1 MPQHTK
7 TSICNA
13 ALRLLGQPALVEDAE
28 SDAPQAY
35 DDAQAV
41 VDAYDARIGRVLRS
55 HNWNFAE
62 TLAELE
68 ADPTAPAFG
77 FARRFALPS
86 DFAKFWSLD
95 PAYGANPPPPYKLRG
110 AYIETDLAAPLRIV
124 YGRRETDPSLF
135 DDAFADALAAEVAAK
150 AALAVLGSK
159 EAARAFRGETK
170 DDQADARHD
179 DARDNPP
186 VEPYEGTWVPGRR
199 TG

>member
-7 TSICNA
+7 TSICNS
-13 ALRLLGQPALVEDAE
+13 ALRALGRPPLVEDAD
-28 SDAPQAY
+28 SDAPQDY

-55 HNWNFAE
+55 HEWNFAE

-68 ADPTAPAFG
+68 ADPTAPPFG

-86 DFAKFWSLD
+86 DLAKFWSLD
-95 PAYGANPPPPYKLRG
+95 PAYGTNPPPPYKLRG
-110 AYIETDLAAPLRIV
+110 AYIETDLPAPLRIV

-135 DDAFADALAAEVAAK
+135 TDDFAEALAAETAAK
-150 AALAVLGSK
+150 AALEVLGSK
-159 EAARAFRGETK
+159 EAAARFRDEAKEDQSETRN
-170 DDQADARHD
+170 ADAKE
-179 DARDNPP
+179 NPP
-186 VEPYEGTWVPGRR
+186 GEVDEGTWLPGRS